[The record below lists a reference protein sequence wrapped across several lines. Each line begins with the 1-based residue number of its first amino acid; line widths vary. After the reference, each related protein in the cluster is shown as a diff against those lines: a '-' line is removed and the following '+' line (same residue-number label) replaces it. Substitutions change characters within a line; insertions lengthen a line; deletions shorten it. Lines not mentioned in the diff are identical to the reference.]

1 MDRNS
6 VTNTFNTLVQIKLS
20 AKLSAKLSVKLSVKF
35 TVKFTVINSFKTSV
49 QQRLSSTPILD
60 NASKR

>member
-1 MDRNS
+1 MDRYT
-6 VTNTFNTLVQIKLS
+6 VTNTVSNTFITKLS
-20 AKLSAKLSVKLSVKF
+20 AELRTNFRTKL
-35 TVKFTVINSFKTSV
+35 TVNLTVINSFKTSV